1 MSAIIIDGESV
12 AGQIRNRLIEE
23 IGALKK
29 KGFIPHLKAVQV
41 GENAASRL
49 YVQNQQK
56 QCEAVGITYTLD
68 ELPADTKENDL
79 IAHIKKL
86 NGDPQVTGVILQ
98 MPLPDGLDAKKVQT
112 LIAHH
117 KDVEGMNPTN
127 MGELVYGNTRLAP
140 CTAMAA
146 VELVKSVGVDIKGKE
161 TTIVGRSA
169 IVGKPVSLLML
180 DLSATPTICHSGTK
194 DLKAQ
199 TKKADILIAA
209 VGKAEMITG
218 DMIKPGAIVIDVGIN
233 RVKEFDALGN
243 PVMNK
248 NGKQKMKT
256 VGDVEFASAREVA
269 SYITPVPGGVGPVT
283 VVMLLRNTVEALKM
297 HANVTL

>member
-12 AGQIRNRLIEE
+12 AGKIRTQLIEE
-23 IGALKK
+23 IGDLKK
-29 KGFIPHLKAVQV
+29 SGFYPHLKAVQV

-56 QCEAVGITYTLD
+56 QCETIGIKYTLD
-68 ELPADTKENDL
+68 ELSADIKETAL
-79 IAHIKKL
+79 IEHINKL
-86 NGDPQVTGVILQ
+86 NNDPQVTGIILQ
-98 MPLPDGLDAKKVQT
+98 MPLPEGIDAKKVQT
-112 LIAHH
+112 LISPN
-117 KDVEGMNPTN
+117 KDVEGMNPAN

-146 VELVKSVGVDIKGKE
+146 VELVKSVGVEIRGKE

-180 DLSATPTICHSGTK
+180 DLSATPTVCHSGTK
-194 DLKAQ
+194 DLSDK
-199 TKKADILIAA
+199 TRKADILIAA
-209 VGKAEMITG
+209 IGKAEMIKG

-233 RVKEFDALGN
+233 RVKELDAQGN
-243 PVMNK
+243 PILNV
-248 NGKQKMKT
+248 NGKPKMKT
-256 VGDVEFASAREVA
+256 VGDVEFATAKEVA

-283 VVMLLRNTVEALKM
+283 VVMLLRNTVEALKIS
-297 HANVTL
+297 ANF

>member
-12 AGQIRNRLIEE
+12 AGKIRTQLIEE
-23 IGALKK
+23 IGDLKK
-29 KGFIPHLKAVQV
+29 SGFYPHLKAVQV

-56 QCEAVGITYTLD
+56 QCETIGIKYTLD
-68 ELPADTKENDL
+68 ELPADIKEAAL
-79 IAHIKKL
+79 IEHINKL
-86 NGDPQVTGVILQ
+86 NNDPQVTGIILQ
-98 MPLPDGLDAKKVQT
+98 MPLPEGIDAKKVQT
-112 LIAHH
+112 LIAPH
-117 KDVEGMNPTN
+117 KDIEGMNPAN

-146 VELVKSVGVDIKGKE
+146 VELVKSVGVEIRGKE

-180 DLSATPTICHSGTK
+180 DLSATPTVCHSGTK
-194 DLKAQ
+194 DLSAQ
-199 TKKADILIAA
+199 TRKADILIAA
-209 VGKAEMITG
+209 IGKAEMIKG

-233 RVKEFDALGN
+233 RVKELDAQGN
-243 PVMNK
+243 PILNV
-248 NGKQKMKT
+248 NGKPKMKT
-256 VGDVEFASAREVA
+256 VGDVEFAKAKEIA

-283 VVMLLRNTVEALKM
+283 VVMLLRNTVEALKI
-297 HANVTL
+297 NTNL

>member
-1 MSAIIIDGESV
+1 MK
-12 AGQIRNRLIEE
+12 EE
-23 IGALKK
+23 ITVLKK
-29 KGFIPHLKAVQV
+29 KGFHPHLKAVQL
-41 GENAASRL
+41 GENEASRL

-79 IAHIKKL
+79 IGHIKKL
-86 NGDPQVTGVILQ
+86 NNDPQITGVILQ
-98 MPLPDGLDAKKVQT
+98 MPLPDGIDAKKVQT
-112 LIAHH
+112 LIVHH
-117 KDVEGMNPTN
+117 KDIEGMNPTN

-146 VELVKSVGVDIKGKE
+146 VELVKSVGVEIKGKE
-161 TTIVGRSA
+161 ATIVGRSA

-209 VGKAEMITG
+209 VGKAEMIKG

-233 RVKEFDALGN
+233 RIKELDAQGN

-248 NGKQKMKT
+248 NGKPKMKT
-256 VGDVEFASAREVA
+256 VGDVEFATAREVA
-269 SYITPVPGGVGPVT
+269 SYITPVPCGVGPVT
-283 VVMLLRNTVEALKM
+283 VAMLLRNTVEALKM
-297 HANVTL
+297 HANVTH

>member
-12 AGQIRNRLIEE
+12 AGKIRTQLIEK
-23 IGALKK
+23 IGDLKK
-29 KGFIPHLKAVQV
+29 RGFYPHLKAVQV

-56 QCEAVGITYTLD
+56 QCETIGIKYTLD
-68 ELPADTKENDL
+68 ELSADIKEAAL
-79 IAHIKKL
+79 VEHINKL
-86 NGDPQVTGVILQ
+86 NNDPQVTGIILQ
-98 MPLPDGLDAKKVQT
+98 MPLPEGIDAKKVQT
-112 LIAHH
+112 LIAPH
-117 KDVEGMNPTN
+117 KDIEGMNPAN

-146 VELVKSVGVDIKGKE
+146 VELVKSVGVEIRGKE

-180 DLSATPTICHSGTK
+180 DLSATPTVCHSGTK
-194 DLKAQ
+194 DLPDK
-199 TKKADILIAA
+199 TRKADILIAA
-209 VGKAEMITG
+209 IGKAEMIKG

-233 RVKEFDALGN
+233 RVKELDAQGN
-243 PVMNK
+243 PILNV
-248 NGKQKMKT
+248 NGKPKMKT
-256 VGDVEFASAREVA
+256 VGDVEFAKAKEIA

-283 VVMLLRNTVEALKM
+283 VVMLLRNTVEALKIS
-297 HANVTL
+297 ANL

>member
-12 AGQIRNRLIEE
+12 AGKIRTQLIEE
-23 IGALKK
+23 IGDLKK
-29 KGFIPHLKAVQV
+29 SGFYPHLKAVQV

-56 QCEAVGITYTLD
+56 QCETIGIKYTLD
-68 ELPADTKENDL
+68 ELPADIKEAAL
-79 IAHIKKL
+79 IEHINKL
-86 NGDPQVTGVILQ
+86 NNDPQVTGIILQ
-98 MPLPDGLDAKKVQT
+98 MPLPEGIDAKKVQT
-112 LIAHH
+112 LIAPH
-117 KDVEGMNPTN
+117 KDIEGMNPAN

-146 VELVKSVGVDIKGKE
+146 VELVKSVGVEIRGKE

-180 DLSATPTICHSGTK
+180 DLSATPTVCHSGTK
-194 DLKAQ
+194 DLSAQ
-199 TKKADILIAA
+199 TRKADILIAA
-209 VGKAEMITG
+209 IGKAEMIKG

-233 RVKEFDALGN
+233 RVKELDAQGN
-243 PVMNK
+243 PILNV
-248 NGKQKMKT
+248 NGKPKMKT
-256 VGDVEFASAREVA
+256 VGDVEFATAKEVA

-283 VVMLLRNTVEALKM
+283 VVMLLRNTVEALKI
-297 HANVTL
+297 NTNL